1 MSHFFSRITLAR
13 EGLDPQ
19 TLSRVLAEDGYQYH
33 ALVWRLFPGDGEARS
48 FVFRVDQARGTG
60 GWPSFLV
67 VSRRPPTPVPGLL
80 RVESVR
86 PFAPQLAEGEQ
97 VQFCLRANPTAAS
110 VVELDAEAL
119 ARFNAERAAQRG
131 LPPKTHHERRRFHD
145 VIMAAKKRVGH
156 PLPKD
161 ASPTAREALAQAANQ
176 AAQAWLLAH
185 ASAWG
190 LEILH
195 REDFATGALE
205 PALEWSA
212 YTQHRLHNKGRALSF
227 SSLEYQ
233 GLARVSDPARLVT
246 ALTEG
251 VGRAKAFGCGLLL
264 VRRV

>member
-33 ALVWRLFPGDGEARS
+33 ALVWRLFPGDGGARC
-48 FVFRVDQARGTG
+48 FVFRVDKDRGS

-67 VSRRPPTPVPGLL
+67 VSSRPPQPLPGVLK
-80 RVESVR
+80 VESVR
-86 PFAPQLAEGEQ
+86 PFAPRLEAGEQ
-97 VQFCLRANPTAAS
+97 IQFCLRANPTAAS
-110 VVELDAEAL
+110 VVTLDAEAL
-119 ARFNAERAAQRG
+119 ARFNAERARQRD
-131 LPPKTHHERRRFHD
+131 LPPKPYHVRRRFHD
-145 VIMAAKKRVGH
+145 VIMAAKKRLGH
-156 PLPKD
+156 PLPD
-161 ASPTAREALAQAANQ
+161 QASPDAREALAQAADE

-185 ASAWG
+185 APAWG
-190 LEILH
+190 LEVLQQ
-195 REDFATGALE
+195 EDFATGTLA

-227 SSLEYQ
+227 SSLDYQ

-264 VRRV
+264 VRRM